1 MSLFPRL
8 HVRQHLVTLKIICG
22 EEQRALIVSHAH
34 REHKAPPKNP
44 FVFVLRIKK
53 ILIKIIF
60 SNNKRSH
67 HLAKN
72 KHWKQNIETASF
84 N

>member
-1 MSLFPRL
+1 MSLFPPL
-8 HVRQHLVTLKIICG
+8 HIGQHLVMLKIICG
-22 EEQRALIVSHAH
+22 EERHALTVSHAH
-34 REHKAPPKNP
+34 REHKAPLKPP
-44 FVFVLRIKK
+44 FVFVLGIKK

-72 KHWKQNIETASF
+72 KHWKQNIKTASF